1 MSEFKAMVIKNKQ
14 YHEKYSESISKETVF
29 KIFFPFHFTCYVRDN
44 QNVCCERRQ
53 HEREECKVD
62 IVQPYLFNNCNGHVF
77 FHGIS
82 LHLSVQDYIIE

>member
-1 MSEFKAMVIKNKQ
+1 MFIKNKQ

-29 KIFFPFHFTCYVRDN
+29 KIFFPFHLTCYVRDN

-62 IVQPYLFNNCNGHVF
+62 IVEPYLSDNCNRQVF
-77 FHGIS
+77 FHPLF